1 MAIVKRVFIIV
12 VLFLIPA
19 LARADNIVA
28 VSLNPQDYGMQVSR
42 TGQLLGDEIVAVTF
56 TWDTT
61 TEVISN
67 IVIVTTG
74 PFQGVQVPG
83 AIDLLTPNSHD
94 AGLWPTTSEF
104 GSLYL
109 TLSYSGSPIP
119 ISYALDYH
127 LHGLPGF
134 TQALP
139 STPGTYY
146 ADENLDCVG
155 ICFAG
160 DENSTFATATVTAVS
175 TPEPGTLSLLGV
187 GLLGLLATRK
197 RKHARVRGG

>member
-1 MAIVKRVFIIV
+1 MAVKRLALIV
-12 VLFLIPA
+12 AMLFIPA

-28 VSLNPQDYGMQVSR
+28 VSLNPQDYGMQVGR
-42 TGQLLGDEIVAVTF
+42 TGQNLGDEIVAVTF

-67 IVIVTTG
+67 IVIATTG
-74 PFQGVQVPG
+74 PFQGVPVPG
-83 AIDLLTPNSHD
+83 AINLLANNAYNAH
-94 AGLWPTTSEF
+94 LWPYSDGQI

-109 TLSYSGSPIP
+109 TLTYPGSPTSY
-119 ISYALDYH
+119 ISYALDYS
-127 LHGLPGF
+127 LHGLPGV

-160 DENSTFATATVTAVS
+160 DENSTFATATVSPVS
-175 TPEPGTLSLLGV
+175 TPEPNTLILLGA
-187 GLLGLLATRK
+187 GITALALAISLQMR
-197 RKHARVRGG
+197 AA